1 MKKDDKLMK
10 IRLLNY
16 VIFGESKKEDF
27 NKNEVEKL
35 MKTSLNEVKEEL
47 RKISDDY
54 FDEIYCECEKKSKSH
69 KNLGK

>member
-1 MKKDDKLMK
+1 MKKHEKLMK

-35 MKTSLNEVKEEL
+35 KQTPLNEVREEL
-47 RKISDDY
+47 RKI
-54 FDEIYCECEKKSKSH
+54 FDSYLDELYDKCKKKSKS
-69 KNLGK
+69 N

>member
-35 MKTSLNEVKEEL
+35 KQTPLNEVREEL
-47 RKISDDY
+47 KEISDSY
-54 FDEIYCECEKKSKSH
+54 LDELYDKCEKKSKS
-69 KNLGK
+69 N